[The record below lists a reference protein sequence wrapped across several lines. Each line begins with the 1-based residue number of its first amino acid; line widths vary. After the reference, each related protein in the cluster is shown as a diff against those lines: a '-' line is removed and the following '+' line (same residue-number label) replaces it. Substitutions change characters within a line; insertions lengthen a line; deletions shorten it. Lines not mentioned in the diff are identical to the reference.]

1 MILPDGHRHGP
12 AQAGSWALRAWELDE
27 LPPAIP
33 ERPFSVGLHP
43 WKLQANSLDAEL
55 FRLEFLLDKNCP
67 EALGECGLD
76 RACATPWDLQRK
88 AFSAQA
94 ELARRRRLPLVL
106 HVVRAFPEILAERRS
121 GDLPGIVHGFH
132 GGAELA
138 RELWRHGLRLSFGFS
153 LMTSPKAQTAFRELP
168 AEALL
173 LESDTENRPLED
185 LYALAA
191 SLRGIPVESLAELV
205 GQNLSDGG
213 ICWRERG

>member
-1 MILPDGHRHGP
+1 MILPDAHRHGP
-12 AQAGSWALRAWELDE
+12 AQAGSWALRVWEPDE
-27 LPPAIP
+27 LPLAIP

-43 WKLQANSLDAEL
+43 WKLEANSLEAGL
-55 FRLEFLLDKNCP
+55 SRLALLLDTYCP

-76 RACATPWDLQRK
+76 RACATPWELQRK
-88 AFSAQA
+88 VFAAQV

-106 HVVRAFPEILAERRS
+106 HAVRAFPEILAERRP
-121 GDLPGIVHGFH
+121 GDLPGIVHGFR

-138 RELWRHGLRLSFGFS
+138 RELWRHGLRLSFGFA
-153 LMTSPKAQTAFRELP
+153 LMMSPKAQAAFRDLP

-173 LESDTENRPLED
+173 LESDTDDRPLAD

-213 ICWRERG
+213 IRRQERG

>member
-1 MILPDGHRHGP
+1 MILPDAHRHGP
-12 AQAGSWALRAWELDE
+12 AQAGSWALRVWEPDE
-27 LPPAIP
+27 LPLAIP

-43 WKLQANSLDAEL
+43 WKLEANSLEAGL
-55 FRLEFLLDKNCP
+55 SRLALLLDTYCP

-76 RACATPWDLQRK
+76 RACATPWELQRK
-88 AFSAQA
+88 AFAAQV

-106 HVVRAFPEILAERRS
+106 HAVRAFPEILAERRP
-121 GDLPGIVHGFH
+121 GDLPGIVHGFR

-138 RELWRHGLRLSFGFS
+138 RELWRHDLRLSFGFS

-173 LESDTENRPLED
+173 LESDTENRPLAD

-213 ICWRERG
+213 ICRERRI